1 MISVF
6 VLYNLFI
13 LLKYGWLNSISASY
27 YSLPDEYIKIK
38 WNNNVVLTLPIKY
51 NSLFLLFCLGYA
63 IPTLFLVTDGFMFFA
78 CGLICFVGI
87 ASAFRLDSFTAN
99 MHQYSALGAV
109 VLSQLSLIFFYHL
122 YYLVII
128 TAVSAVIL
136 YLLNKKLP
144 QWMYIL
150 EWIAFW
156 TVAIALL

>member
-1 MISVF
+1 MWWLMISVF
-6 VLYNLFI
+6 VIYNLTI

-27 YSLPDEYIKIK
+27 YSLPVKCN
-38 WNNNVVLTLPIKY
+38 W
-51 NSLFLLFCLGYA
+51 LFLAFCWGYA
-63 IPTLFLVTDGFMFFA
+63 IPAIFMAHDGFMFFA

-109 VLSQLSLIFFYHL
+109 ILSQLSLLFFYHL

-150 EWIAFW
+150 EWIAFL